1 MDSESEL
8 SDIEYEPAALGQ
20 PEYKLRSAL
29 KPPRTTTYTAQALY
43 DFVAKVHQTFQI
55 AVEMVKENK
64 SFLAVT
70 QGPTTI
76 SLLDM
81 VMMMLVI
88 YLFRERMPKEALARC
103 VQGMRQFVRKE
114 HTDIRWNASVVA
126 TGMGFLAQLQG
137 GSEQKLQLAS
147 NAPASTGVT
156 APGSGAR
163 HDPPPP
169 PPPTDT
175 PAATAPASVVH
186 RRLAAMRAAK
196 ESLNASNP
204 TAPASSS
211 TNVALP
217 LPPTS
222 AGARGMAGPARGSA
236 TAGGSG
242 SESTAGRQD
251 VRYHPY
257 RGSSASS
264 ASGAR
269 TTSSPAVQQGGDVRM
284 KDEFGAHAMG
294 WDGMGCGSA
303 MGVEGW
309 MGDDGRRGVWLMGSA
324 WTEGAERDDT

>member
-1 MDSESEL
+1 M
-8 SDIEYEPAALGQ
+8 
-20 PEYKLRSAL
+20 
-29 KPPRTTTYTAQALY
+29 
-43 DFVAKVHQTFQI
+43 HQTFQI
-55 AVEMVKENK
+55 AVEMVKEDR

-114 HTDIRWNASVVA
+114 HVDIRWNASVVA

-137 GSEQKLQLAS
+137 GSEQKPQLAS
-147 NAPASTGVT
+147 SALCSCSVFRFGSCAHGSFVSTLADAPASTGVT

-169 PPPTDT
+169 PAPTGAPAAPAHP
-175 PAATAPASVVH
+175 PAATALASVVH

-217 LPPTS
+217 PTPTS
-222 AGARGMAGPARGSA
+222 AGARGMAGPAGPARGSA
-236 TAGGSG
+236 AAAGSG

-251 VRYHPY
+251 GRYHPY

-269 TTSSPAVQQGGDVRM
+269 TTSSPAGQQQGQQQQGEDVRM
-284 KDEFGAHAMG
+284 KDEFGA
-294 WDGMGCGSA
+294 
-303 MGVEGW
+303 
-309 MGDDGRRGVWLMGSA
+309 
-324 WTEGAERDDT
+324 